1 MTRSTLES
9 IQTIK
14 EIQANNGEF
23 GANRYII
30 SNNDSALNVM
40 EIFALFRLSNWENP
54 TVDII
59 PLFESVDDLQ
69 NAHEM
74 MEKLYSNPVYAEHLA
89 RRNNKQTIMLG
100 FSDGTKTAVI

>member
-1 MTRSTLES
+1 
-9 IQTIK
+9 
-14 EIQANNGEF
+14 
-23 GANRYII
+23 
-30 SNNDSALNVM
+30 
-40 EIFALFRLSNWENP
+40 
-54 TVDII
+54 VDII

-74 MEKLYSNPVYAEHLA
+74 MELYSNPVYAEHLA

>member
-1 MTRSTLES
+1 
-9 IQTIK
+9 
-14 EIQANNGEF
+14 
-23 GANRYII
+23 
-30 SNNDSALNVM
+30 
-40 EIFALFRLSNWENP
+40 
-54 TVDII
+54 VDII

-74 MEKLYSNPVYAEHLA
+74 MESYILICYAEHLA

>member
-1 MTRSTLES
+1 V
-9 IQTIK
+9 
-14 EIQANNGEF
+14 ANLVQI
-23 GANRYII
+23 RYNI

-40 EIFALFRLSNWENP
+40 EICLFRLSNWENP

-74 MEKLYSNPVYAEHLA
+74 ME
-89 RRNNKQTIMLG
+89 
-100 FSDGTKTAVI
+100 VIF

>member
-1 MTRSTLES
+1 VQPLS
-9 IQTIK
+9 I
-14 EIQANNGEF
+14 ECYGN
-23 GANRYII
+23 
-30 SNNDSALNVM
+30 
-40 EIFALFRLSNWENP
+40 FALFRLSNWENP

-74 MEKLYSNPVYAEHLA
+74 MEKLYSNFYAEHLA

-100 FSDGTKTAVI
+100 FSDGTKTAVIWQIGVFIKPKRR

>member
-23 GANRYII
+23 GANPLYYKQQRQCIECYG
-30 SNNDSALNVM
+30 NLC
-40 EIFALFRLSNWENP
+40 FRLSNWENP

-59 PLFESVDDLQ
+59 PLFESVDDL
-69 NAHEM
+69 
-74 MEKLYSNPVYAEHLA
+74 KC
-89 RRNNKQTIMLG
+89 T
-100 FSDGTKTAVI
+100 